1 MAVLP
6 SYTAIDAA
14 YVAQK
19 APGAGQVEWLRRIYE
34 YFVAVNNAGGTAVTL
49 TPVVRTAAF
58 STVTAGGTV
67 AAGAK
72 QVSFFN
78 SGTTA
83 ATVAGG
89 SLPQGQGV
97 TFNTQG
103 SDTLSAITYVAS
115 ATAILQIATV
125 V

>member
-6 SYTAIDAA
+6 SYTATDAA
-14 YVAQK
+14 NVAQK
-19 APGAGQVEWLRRIYE
+19 NPGVGQVEWLRRIYE
-34 YFVAVNNAGGTAVTL
+34 YFVLTNAAGGPA

-58 STVTAGGTV
+58 LTVTAAGNV

-72 QVSFFN
+72 TVSFLN
-78 SGTTA
+78 IGTTA

-103 SDTLSAITYVAS
+103 ADTLSAIAYTAS

-125 V
+125 A

>member
-6 SYTAIDAA
+6 NYTAIDAA

-19 APGAGQVEWLRRIYE
+19 SPGAGQVEWLRRIYE
-34 YFVAVNNAGGTAVTL
+34 YFVAVNAAGSASVAI
-49 TPVVRTAAF
+49 TPTVRTAAF
-58 STVTAGGTV
+58 ATFTAAGNV

-72 QVSFFN
+72 TVSFFN

-97 TFNTQG
+97 TFNTQD
-103 SDTLSAITYVAS
+103 SDTLGAIAYVAS

>member
-34 YFVAVNNAGGTAVTL
+34 YFVAVNNAGGTAVTI
-49 TPVVRTAAF
+49 TPIIRTAAF

-72 QVSFFN
+72 TVSFFN

-83 ATVAGG
+83 ATIAGG